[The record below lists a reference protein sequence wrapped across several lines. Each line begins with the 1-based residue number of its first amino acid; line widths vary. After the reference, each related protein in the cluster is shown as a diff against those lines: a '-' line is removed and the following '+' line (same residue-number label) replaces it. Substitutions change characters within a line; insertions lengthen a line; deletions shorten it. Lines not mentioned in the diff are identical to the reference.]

1 MGRLM
6 LIERDVLISEDF
18 ACRFADNLLLV
29 LSLAAIND
37 LGDVIP
43 LSILVEGI
51 VIGLDVKELL
61 PCCRSLWFLALHAPR
76 RYR

>member
-6 LIERDVLISEDF
+6 LIERAVLISEDF

-51 VIGLDVKELL
+51 VTGLDVKEFVAVL
-61 PCCRSLWFLALHAPR
+61 S
-76 RYR
+76 

>member
-18 ACRFADNLLLV
+18 ARRFADNVLLV
-29 LSLAAIND
+29 LSLAAINH

-51 VIGLDVKELL
+51 VTGLDVKE
-61 PCCRSLWFLALHAPR
+61 FLAVFVVAFGS
-76 RYR
+76 

>member
-1 MGRLM
+1 M

-18 ACRFADNLLLV
+18 AGRFADNLLLV

-51 VIGLDVKELL
+51 VTGLDVKEFVAVL
-61 PCCRSLWFLALHAPR
+61 S
-76 RYR
+76 

>member
-18 ACRFADNLLLV
+18 AGRFADNLLLV

-51 VIGLDVKELL
+51 VTGLDVKEFVAVL
-61 PCCRSLWFLALHAPR
+61 S
-76 RYR
+76 